1 MLKMSSFIRSRAVL
15 STAIGLALIGG
26 AVVAQT
32 VPVPGIEWD
41 KRRLDRL
48 NDSVRRLEGRIQRMT
63 GEQVVSLTEPDPD
76 LVALQGRVG
85 GLEERLQDMEQS
97 LQRVNGDLERLTFDL
112 DEARRDNGTLRTRL
126 GETNGRL
133 DRMEREARELAELN
147 APITANSPTGAA
159 PTDLAAAVR
168 LLGSNPPRGA
178 RALEVLTVTWPD
190 TPEAREAHSRLGDL
204 SVAGGDNA
212 RAVEDYAAA
221 LRGWPTAPWAAETT
235 VKLAAALTATD
246 QDTRACGALGEFTRR
261 YATGSS
267 AGVRAQAAEV
277 KTRAG
282 CR

>member
-1 MLKMSSFIRSRAVL
+1 MLKLPSFLRSRALV
-15 STAIGLALIGG
+15 STALGVALIGG

-97 LQRVNGDLERLTFDL
+97 LQRVNGDLEQLTFDL
-112 DEARRDNGTLRTRL
+112 DEVKRDNVTLRTRL
-126 GETNGRL
+126 GDTNGRI
-133 DRMEREARELAELN
+133 DRMEREAREQAELN

-159 PTDLAAAVR
+159 ATDMAAAVR
-168 LLGSNPPRGA
+168 LLTSNPARGS
-178 RALEVLTVTWPD
+178 RALEVVTVTWPD

-204 SVAGGDNA
+204 SIAGGDSA

-235 VKLAAALTATD
+235 VKLAAALDATD

-261 YATGSS
+261 YAAAAS